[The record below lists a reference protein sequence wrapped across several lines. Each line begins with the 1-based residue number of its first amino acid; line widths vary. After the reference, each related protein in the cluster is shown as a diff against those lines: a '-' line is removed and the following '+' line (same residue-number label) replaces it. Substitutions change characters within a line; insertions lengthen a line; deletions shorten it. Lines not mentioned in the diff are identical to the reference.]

1 MSIAPLEMIPEGL
14 RPVLSALCA
23 VGRDVAKVIA
33 KGPLEQSLAEA
44 VGENAGGDGQKA
56 LDVIADEMF
65 AVALGAAGVRWYASE
80 EQDDALELNPAGG
93 LALAIDPLDG
103 SSNIDCNVSIGTIFS
118 VLPAEATAAASFL
131 RPMSAACS

>member
-56 LDVIADEMF
+56 LDVIAEAIRRTPAKAYVDNYVKIL
-65 AVALGAAGVRWYASE
+65 ASTGRGPDGRKLKDAKPVVRAKSPSTRN
-80 EQDDALELNPAGG
+80 LRNVPATRSVNRFR
-93 LALAIDPLDG
+93 
-103 SSNIDCNVSIGTIFS
+103 SSGRT
-118 VLPAEATAAASFL
+118 ATTPS
-131 RPMSAACS
+131 RWSG